1 LNVQKLRD
9 EMYNRRVSVESLC
22 EMTGIDRSRMYRRFN
37 SQGHKM
43 TLEEAKK
50 ITEAL
55 KLPREVA
62 IDIFLA
68 Q

>member
-1 LNVQKLRD
+1 VKVEKLRD
-9 EMYNRRVSVESLC
+9 EMYNRRVTIETLC
-22 EMTGIDRSRMYRRFN
+22 KMTGIDRSRLYRRLN
-37 SQGHKM
+37 NQGLKM

-55 KLPREVA
+55 ELPHDVA

-68 Q
+68 